1 MATRKKQPR
10 RLGRPPSAESS
21 DTRKRIT
28 ETARVLFSER
38 GFEVTTNKMLA
49 AEAGITTGALYHYF
63 ESKQAIYA
71 AVYDEVQE
79 VVYGRFG
86 LVEAEYHTF
95 ISRFEAMLETAYQL
109 NREDPS
115 LARLIGAVRI
125 DERRDPELRS
135 MLAEIYASRQGGF
148 FERLVELGIK
158 TGEIDSS
165 HRSLVLSL
173 LQIILIGLTDA
184 VSDDPVQHRIA
195 IDGIKALLEGKLI
208 REAPSLGN

>member
-1 MATRKKQPR
+1 
-10 RLGRPPSAESS
+10 L
-21 DTRKRIT
+21 
-28 ETARVLFSER
+28 LFSER

-63 ESKQAIYA
+63 DSKYGIYA
-71 AVYDEVQE
+71 AVYDEVQTI
-79 VVYGRFG
+79 VYGHFVV
-86 LVEAEYHTF
+86 VEAENDTF
-95 ISRFEAMLETAYQL
+95 ITRFEAMLEVAYNL

-125 DERRDPELRS
+125 DERRDPELRALLGS
-135 MLAEIYASRQGGF
+135 IHASRQGGF

-158 TGEIDSS
+158 TGEIDPT

-184 VSDDPVQHRIA
+184 VSDNPVQHRLA
-195 IDGIKALLEGKLI
+195 IDGIKALVEGKLF
-208 REAPSLGN
+208 REAPAK

>member
-1 MATRKKQPR
+1 VATRKKQPK
-10 RLGRPPSAESS
+10 RLGRPPSAEST

-28 ETARVLFSER
+28 ETARLLFSER

-63 ESKQAIYA
+63 DSKYGIYA
-71 AVYDEVQE
+71 AVYDEVQTI
-79 VVYGRFG
+79 VYGHFVV
-86 LVEAEYHTF
+86 VEAENDTF
-95 ISRFEAMLETAYQL
+95 ITRFEAMLEVAYNL

-125 DERRDPELRS
+125 DERRDPELRALLGS
-135 MLAEIYASRQGGF
+135 IHASRQGGF

-158 TGEIDSS
+158 TGEIDPT

-184 VSDDPVQHRIA
+184 VSDNPVQHRLA
-195 IDGIKALLEGKLI
+195 IDGIKALVEGKLF
-208 REAPSLGN
+208 REAPAK

>member
-21 DTRKRIT
+21 DTRTRIT
-28 ETARVLFSER
+28 ETARLLFSER

-49 AEAGITTGALYHYF
+49 AKAGITTGALYHYF
-63 ESKQAIYA
+63 ESKYAIYA
-71 AVYDEVQE
+71 AVYDEVQTI
-79 VVYGRFG
+79 VYGHFG
-86 LVEAEYHTF
+86 VVEAENHTF
-95 ISRFEAMLETAYQL
+95 ITRFEAMLEVAYDL
-109 NREDPS
+109 NRKDPS

-125 DERRDPELRS
+125 DERRDPELHT
-135 MLAEIYASRQGGF
+135 LLGTIHANRQGGF

-158 TGEIDSS
+158 TGEIDPS

-184 VSDDPVQHRIA
+184 VSDNPVQHRLA
-195 IDGIKALLEGKLI
+195 IDGIKALIEGKLF
-208 REAPSLGN
+208 REAPVKR